1 MAHVLFLTPYYPPEV
16 GAPQTRI
23 SETATR
29 LARRGHAVTVLTTLP
44 NYPTGVVPAE
54 YRGGKRRREEVDGV
68 RVLRVWSYISP
79 NRGFLRRILAQL
91 SFGALAGPRGTGEIR
106 RGGKPDIIIVESP
119 PLFDSYSGRYL
130 ARRFRAPYIFTVA
143 DIWPESAVQLGIL
156 RNRLLIRMAER
167 LEWTSYL
174 RAGAV
179 WSVTAGIR
187 QTLIERGLPA
197 DKVFLLPNGVDTQK
211 FKPLPRAEA
220 RETLGWDDRFTVLY
234 AGTIGLAHGLDTLL
248 TAADLL
254 KGRSDIRFVLA
265 GAGAAKD
272 ALMAEASRR
281 QLENVTFLDPQP
293 HNLMPTLISAADA
306 SLVSLRNLPL
316 FQSALPS
323 KMYEAMAC
331 ARPIILAVD
340 GEARDLVE
348 REAGAALHIE
358 PENPQALAEVTL
370 RLKDDPELA
379 QRLGARGRAFVQ
391 QRFDR
396 DQLVVAL
403 EERILQLTTQRSGAA
418 HTSTAVPQPEPSL
431 DSAH

>member
-1 MAHVLFLTPYYPPEV
+1 V
-16 GAPQTRI
+16 
-23 SETATR
+23 
-29 LARRGHAVTVLTTLP
+29 
-44 NYPTGVVPAE
+44 E
-54 YRGGKRRREEVDGV
+54 YRGGKHRLEEIDGV
-68 RVLRVWSYISP
+68 RVLRVWSYNSP

-91 SFGALAGPRGTGEIR
+91 SFGALAGLLGAGEVR
-106 RGGKPDIIIVESP
+106 RSGKPGVIVVESP

-143 DIWPESAVQLGIL
+143 DIWPESAVQLGML
-156 RNRLLIRMAER
+156 RNRLFIRMAER
-167 LEWTSYL
+167 LEWTSYR

-187 QTLIERGLPA
+187 QTLVERGLPE

-211 FKPLPRAEA
+211 FRPLPQAEA
-220 RETLGWDDRFTVLY
+220 RQALGWDDRFTVLY
-234 AGTIGLAHGLDTLL
+234 AGTIGLAHGLDTAI
-248 TAADLL
+248 AAAGLL
-254 KGRSDIRFVLA
+254 KARPDIHFVLV
-265 GAGAAKD
+265 GDGAAKD
-272 ALMAEASRR
+272 GLIAEATRR

-293 HNLMPTLISAADA
+293 HDLMPTLLSAADA

-358 PENPQALAEVTL
+358 PENPQALAEAAL

-379 QRLGARGRAFVQ
+379 RQLGARGRAFVR

-403 EERILQLTTQRSGAA
+403 EGRILQLTAQHSGPA
-418 HTSTAVPQPEPSL
+418 HTSAAAPQREPSL
-431 DSAH
+431 DSALN